1 MALSFERRCG
11 RRQDPDFLWNW
22 LALTNFMRL
31 SLMKAA
37 HAVVFSAAYRKPGGV
52 ITACSYYN
60 SAFYYSRTMA
70 VSGKGSMLISSGDS
84 LRTLSSILSGEG
96 FDEREQR
103 ESPFVFSPWPTPI
116 ATDFPKNKC
125 AISAISAISPL
136 LAQCA
141 SKYLPK

>member
-11 RRQDPDFLWNW
+11 RLQDPDFLWNW

-37 HAVVFSAAYRKPGGV
+37 HAVVSSAAYRKSGGV

-103 ESPFVFSPWPTPI
+103 ESPFVFSLVVYGQNGQSSQI
-116 ATDFPKNKC
+116 NVR
-125 AISAISAISPL
+125 
-136 LAQCA
+136 
-141 SKYLPK
+141 